1 MLQIPA
7 YQKQPGF
14 FGNPSHG
21 SGWMVQVQPFPAD
34 FRFLQAGSEQSTH
47 FPWVGFK
54 NSVTAVCRPDLN
66 HPPAPVGGIP

>member
-14 FGNPSHG
+14 FGNPTHG

-47 FPWVGFK
+47 F
-54 NSVTAVCRPDLN
+54 
-66 HPPAPVGGIP
+66 VGGLEFGHKSVKYQQM